1 LNVANDTAAEPKL
14 GTYICTGCGLGDVLD
29 IEALEK
35 IANGDPKSATC
46 KTHAFLCS
54 DEGVKT
60 IRDDLDGDGVNRVVI
75 AACSGRVNQD
85 VFAFGSDVVLDRVNL
100 REQVAWCHAAN
111 DEETDAMAQDYLRMG
126 LVKNSK
132 SSIPESPVTQEV
144 YDTLL
149 VIGAGATGM
158 QAAIEAAKAGHKV
171 VLVEKEAELGGYMR
185 TLHRQLPQRQPY
197 AELTEPDLARKQG
210 EIKAQANI
218 EVMTSSEVVKI
229 SGQPGL
235 FTALVK
241 RDGEESAMQVGS
253 VVLATGSSAYD
264 ASKLG
269 HLGFG
274 ASPNVVSSDT
284 FEEMAKSGK
293 IVRPSDGR
301 PARSVAFVLCAGSR
315 DPDHLPYCSS
325 SCCATSLKQAA
336 YVREADPEN
345 GRAFVFYRDMRT
357 PGHQEYF
364 YKAMQQDEGVFLTK
378 GNVTEVKP
386 AGTNQ
391 VAVTAE
397 DTLFG
402 EPITV
407 EVDLVVLATGIVP
420 STLEND
426 ILGLEYRQ
434 GPALPDLKY
443 GFPDSHFICFP
454 YETRRTGVFAA
465 GTVRAPMDI
474 ANAYIDG
481 GGAAMKA
488 IQAIEYARTGIA
500 ALPRAMDPTYPDF
513 GLDRCTACKR
523 CTEECPF
530 GTLNE
535 DEKGFP
541 QLNINRCRR
550 CGICMGACP
559 ERVINFQ
566 NYSIDGTSSQI
577 RAIDIPSEDT
587 GKLRILAF
595 MCENDAYPALDMA
608 GMKRLQYD
616 AQLRV
621 LPVRCLG
628 AINQVWIADSLSG
641 GFDGVMLLGCKYGDN
656 YQCHMIRGSE
666 LAVERLGKIQET
678 LDRLGLEAERA
689 QYIEFPIS
697 EYQRFPEIVKGFVKH
712 INKIG
717 PNPFKGF

>member
-14 GTYICTGCGLGDVLD
+14 GTYICTGCGLGEALD
-29 IEALEK
+29 IGALEK
-35 IANGDPKSATC
+35 IAQAAPKSVTC
-46 KTHAFLCS
+46 KTHAFFCS
-54 DEGVKT
+54 DEGVKV
-60 IRDDLDGDGVNRVVI
+60 IRDDLAGAGVNHVVI
-75 AACSGRVNQD
+75 AACSGRVNQE
-85 VFAFGSDVVLDRVNL
+85 VFAFPKEVVLDRVNL
-100 REQVAWCHAAN
+100 REQVAWSHAAK
-111 DEETDAMAQDYLRMG
+111 DADTDALAQDYLRMG

-132 SSIPESPVTQEV
+132 SSIPASPVTQEV
-144 YDTLL
+144 YETLL

-197 AELTEPDLARKQG
+197 TALMEPDLARKQV
-210 EIKAQANI
+210 EVKAQPNI
-218 EVMTSSEVVKI
+218 TVMTSAEVVKI

-241 RDGEESAMQVGS
+241 SDGRESTLQVGA
-253 VVLATGSSAYD
+253 VVLATGSSPYD
-264 ASKLG
+264 ATKLG

-284 FEEMAKSGK
+284 FEAMAKSGK
-293 IVRPSDGR
+293 LVRPSDGQ

-325 SCCATSLKQAA
+325 TCCATSLKQAA
-336 YVREADPEN
+336 YVRQANPRE
-345 GRAFVFYRDMRT
+345 GRAYVFYRDMRT
-357 PGHQEYF
+357 PGHLEYF

-378 GNVTEVKP
+378 GKVTAVKA
-386 AGTNQ
+386 AGKNQ

-397 DTLFG
+397 ETLLG
-402 EPITV
+402 GPITV
-407 EVDLVVLATGIVP
+407 EVDLVVLATGMVP
-420 STLEND
+420 STLAHD
-426 ILGLEYRQ
+426 ILGLQYRQ

-465 GTVRAPMDI
+465 GTVRAPMTI
-474 ANAYIDG
+474 ADATIDG
-481 GGAAMKA
+481 GGAAMKG
-488 IQAIEYARTGIA
+488 IQAIAYARTGEA
-500 ALPRAMDPTYPDF
+500 ALPRAMDPTYPVF

-535 DEKGFP
+535 DDKGFP

-566 NYSIDGTSSQI
+566 NYSIDGMSSQI
-577 RAIDIPSEDT
+577 RAIEIPSESS

-595 MCENDAYPALDMA
+595 MCENDAYPAIDMA
-608 GMKRLQYD
+608 GVRRLQYD
-616 AQLRV
+616 AQVRV
-621 LPVRCLG
+621 VPVRCLG
-628 AINQVWIADSLSG
+628 AINQVWIADFLSG

-678 LDRLGLEAERA
+678 LNRLGLEAERV
-689 QYIEFPIS
+689 QYIEFPFS
-697 EYQRFPEIVKGFVKH
+697 DYQRFPEIVKGFVKA
-712 INKIG
+712 IRKIG